1 MNYNNNHHELNN
13 YPWFLD
19 IPHPQLYYSFASNQ
33 SNMVQ
38 VQSQQ
43 QQENQGK
50 KSRGNRKLQ
59 RYRRKLPQQGMS
71 SDTIAEMNNS
81 WVHTSQL
88 KANEVTQQSIQTA
101 ESTVDENVM
110 SPLKSI
116 KENKS
121 NTKQFIN
128 KKKKK
133 STSSTYVSMKNV
145 KPPPAMTSDSIDYT
159 SIPDEVFSHMFSIAF
174 NGIENRNN
182 FSNVDQKIQLIRHYT
197 SLIDRL
203 SYVQLQEVQWKH
215 YHHIGRTQNIWKG
228 HMANHLAEKYS
239 VCSTYGRSKTM
250 IEQRL
255 KQIEQHLQ
263 QAHHAIQ
270 QFEEDVLSKC
280 APYNECFLA
289 LKKLYSI
296 IHQFVQGKQRSLQ
309 HEFEY
314 KREILIFDATDH
326 QLIQKFFDL
335 KPNKSHVRRHS
346 VVHLTIFHTLLYI

>member
-1 MNYNNNHHELNN
+1 MNYNNNNNELNN

-33 SNMVQ
+33 SDMVQ

-59 RYRRKLPQQGMS
+59 RYRRKLSQEAMN
-71 SDTIAEMNNS
+71 SDTTAEMNNS

-88 KANEVTQQSIQTA
+88 KANEVTQQSIQTT
-101 ESTVDENVM
+101 ESTVGENEV

-121 NTKQFIN
+121 NTKQFVN
-128 KKKKK
+128 KKKK
-133 STSSTYVSMKNV
+133 SLSSTYVSMKQV
-145 KPPPAMTSDSIDYT
+145 KSSSAMTNDSIDNT

-174 NGIENRNN
+174 NGIENMNN
-182 FSNVDQKIQLIRHYT
+182 FSNEDQKIQLIRHYT

-228 HMANHLAEKYS
+228 HMANHLAEKNS
-239 VCSTYGRSKTM
+239 VCSTYGRSKTL

-255 KQIEQHLQ
+255 KQIAQHLQ

-270 QFEEDVLSKC
+270 EFEEDVLSKC
-280 APYNECFLA
+280 AQYNECFLA
-289 LKKLYSI
+289 LKKLSSI
-296 IHQFVQGKQRSLQ
+296 IHQFVQEKQRPLQ

-326 QLIQKFFDL
+326 QLVQKFFHL

-346 VVHLTIFHTLLYI
+346 VVRLTLFHTLLYI

>member
-1 MNYNNNHHELNN
+1 MNYNNNNNELNN
-13 YPWFLD
+13 YPWYLD

-33 SNMVQ
+33 SDMVQ
-38 VQSQQ
+38 KQSQQ
-43 QQENQGK
+43 QQEKQRK

-59 RYRRKLPQQGMS
+59 HYRRKLPQQGMD
-71 SDTIAEMNNS
+71 SDTTAEMNNS
-81 WVHTSQL
+81 WVHTSLL
-88 KANEVTQQSIQTA
+88 KANEVTQQTTQTT
-101 ESTVDENVM
+101 ESTVGENVM

-128 KKKKK
+128 KKKK
-133 STSSTYVSMKNV
+133 SLSSTYVSMEIV
-145 KPPPAMTSDSIDYT
+145 KPPPAMTNDSIDYT

-174 NGIENRNN
+174 NGIENMNN
-182 FSNVDQKIQLIRHYT
+182 FSNEDQKIQLIRHYT

-228 HMANHLAEKYS
+228 HMANHLVEKYS
-239 VCSTYGRSKTM
+239 VCGTYGRSKTM

-263 QAHHAIQ
+263 QVHHTIQ
-270 QFEEDVLSKC
+270 QFEDDVLSKC
-280 APYNECFLA
+280 APYNECFVA
-289 LKKLYSI
+289 IKKLSSI
-296 IHQFVQGKQRSLQ
+296 IHQFVQEKQRPLQ

-326 QLIQKFFDL
+326 QLIQKFFHL
-335 KPNKSHVRRHS
+335 KPNKSQVRRHS
-346 VVHLTIFHTLLYI
+346 VVHLTLFHTLLSI